1 MKLDTGIGS
10 FLLEYCFMHTDLEP
24 FVITQLA
31 GVLALLTRL
40 GWLDVEE
47 YRNVQKDIHQFLQAS
62 LLDNMHVGS

>member
-1 MKLDTGIGS
+1 
-10 FLLEYCFMHTDLEP
+10 MHTDLEP

-62 LLDNMHVGS
+62 VGERERESISGKQHMHVGS